1 MSTLR
6 AYLSRRVKPCG
17 VLALALTLP
26 LGSAAYPFKRRT
38 SLASFK
44 PCLNR
49 RLRPRHRGRS
59 AINLTPEWSSQRS
72 EWQFNR
78 DL

>member
-1 MSTLR
+1 
-6 AYLSRRVKPCG
+6 
-17 VLALALTLP
+17 
-26 LGSAAYPFKRRT
+26 LGSAASPFKRRT

-49 RLRPRHRGRS
+49 RLHPRRRDRS
-59 AINLTPEWSSQRS
+59 AIGLIPEWSSQRS